1 MNHTDMN
8 HTGERF
14 SDRVRRTLGDSRLQN
29 ALARAI
35 TRFDS
40 GRRQTFAAFPEGEAL
55 RDLARDLKAH
65 TLSRLDRYLLELSG
79 SVEEAGG
86 QVHWAADAAEARRIV
101 VGLAQAC
108 GARRVVKSKSMTTE
122 EIGLNQAL
130 EEAGVETVETDL
142 GEYIIQLAGE
152 SPFHIIAP
160 ALHKTREE
168 VTELFADKLGSP
180 RLERIEELTLE
191 ARRHLR
197 DRFRRADLG
206 ISGVN
211 FAVAD
216 TGTVVVVENE
226 GNARL
231 ATSLPRVHIAVMG
244 MEKVIPD
251 LGALAVMLKI
261 LARSATGQKMSSYVS
276 LITGPRRDGEED
288 GPEAFHL
295 VVLDNGR
302 SRLLADPE
310 LRESLACIRCGA
322 CLNICPVYRYAGG
335 HSYGWVYSGPIGAV
349 ITPSLLG
356 LEHAAE
362 LPFASSLCGACHE
375 VCPVRIDLPG
385 MLLAQRRK
393 IAAGAAGKRGERWL
407 VRLFAATM
415 ASETR
420 YRRAGRLLYFF
431 SRLFA
436 AAGRPGR
443 GRAESGWWRPP
454 LPFLPFLRGWT
465 RWRDLPAPAGES
477 FRRRWQRRRDR
488 P

>member
-1 MNHTDMN
+1 MEVT
-8 HTGERF
+8 
-14 SDRVRRTLGDSRLQN
+14 SDRFADGVRRSVGDRQLQDALG
-29 ALARAI
+29 RAI
-35 TRFDS
+35 TRFADH
-40 GRRQTFAAFPEGEAL
+40 RREAFAEFEEGDTL

-65 TLSRLDRYLLELSG
+65 VLARLDRYLLELSE
-79 SVEEAGG
+79 SVARAGG
-86 QVHWAADAAEARRIV
+86 EVHFAADAAEARRVIV
-101 VGLAQAC
+101 DLVRHYD
-108 GARRVVKSKSMTTE
+108 ARRVVKSKSMTTE

-152 SPFHIIAP
+152 TPYHIIAP
-160 ALHKTREE
+160 ALHKTKEQ
-168 VTELFADKLGSP
+168 VTELFTDKLGSP
-180 RLERIEELTLE
+180 PLTEIEELTQE

-211 FAVAD
+211 FAVAE
-216 TGTVVVVENE
+216 TGTVAIVENE

-231 ATSLPRVHIAVMG
+231 TTTLPRVHIAVMG

-251 LGALAVMLKI
+251 FNSLAVFLKL

-276 LITGPRRDGEED
+276 LLTGLRREGEED

-310 LRESLACIRCGA
+310 LRESLGCIRCGA
-322 CLNICPVYRYAGG
+322 CLNVCPVYRYAGG

-349 ITPSLLG
+349 ITPTLVG
-356 LEHAAE
+356 RENAAQ
-362 LPFASSLCGACHE
+362 LPFASSLCGACRD
-375 VCPVRIDLPG
+375 VCPVRIDLPR

-393 IAAGAAGKRGERWL
+393 IAAEAPGKRAERVAMRLYGAATAK
-407 VRLFAATM
+407 
-415 ASETR
+415 ASR
-420 YRRAGRLLYFF
+420 YRWAGRALYLV
-431 SRLFA
+431 SRLFGA
-436 AAGRPGR
+436 KT
-443 GRAESGWWRPP
+443 GWWRPP
-454 LPFLPFLRGWT
+454 FLSGWT
-465 RWRDLPAPAGES
+465 QQRDFPAPARES
-477 FRRRWQRRRDR
+477 FRQRWAKRQ